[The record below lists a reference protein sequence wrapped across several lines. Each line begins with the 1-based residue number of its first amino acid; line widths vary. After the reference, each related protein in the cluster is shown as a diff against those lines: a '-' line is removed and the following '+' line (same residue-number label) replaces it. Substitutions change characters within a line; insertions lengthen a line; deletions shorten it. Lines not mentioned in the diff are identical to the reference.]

1 MSVVTSMAPAK
12 SEGAIL
18 SKAGFRAARALGL
31 SQKELG
37 EVIGVSA
44 ASASRMKD
52 GGYALSGKPYELAV
66 CLVRIFRSL
75 DAIVGGDAAA
85 MRSWMEAENADLRGV
100 PKDLIRTPAGLIG
113 VMNYLDAQRA
123 PL

>member
-1 MSVVTSMAPAK
+1 MTVAAK
-12 SEGAIL
+12 SPAAQDEGAL
-18 SKAGFRAARALGL
+18 LAKAAFRAARALGL
-31 SQKELG
+31 SQKDLAAT
-37 EVIGVSA
+37 IGVSA

-52 GGYALSGKPYELAV
+52 GGFALSGKPFELAV

-75 DAIVGGDAAA
+75 DAIMGGDEAA
-85 MRSWMEAENADLRGV
+85 MRSWMGAGNRDLRGT
-100 PKDLIRTPAGLIG
+100 PRQLIRTPAGLVG

>member
-1 MSVVTSMAPAK
+1 MNIVPDIPAAAN
-12 SEGAIL
+12 EGAIL
-18 SKAGFRAARALGL
+18 SKASFRAARALGL

-37 EVIGVSA
+37 EIIGVSP
-44 ASASRMKD
+44 ASTSRMKD
-52 GGYALSGKPYELAV
+52 GSYALSGKPFELAV

-75 DAIVGGDAAA
+75 DAIVGGDEKA
-85 MRSWMEAENADLRGV
+85 MKSWLQAENRDLRGV
-100 PKDLIRTPAGLIG
+100 PRDLLRSAAGLIG